1 LQTYSP
7 LRWSQRP
14 GLFQPFPSLKQSLRP
29 SELLFSINRN
39 TKFPQGPPHNWCLLP
54 RLQMSLITRRMRKKR
69 SDPSARAQMNTNV
82 ALSSHYLVW
91 SDSGL
96 GRRFDL
102 FGVSRIECYSSCNVL
117 KVENLDA
124 IECGVVGVF
133 IASTT
138 KMVVG
143 RLLSHGA
150 PDIPVRHRTLSGAPA
165 TSASRWGSTV
175 GALTCGA
182 SGLSG
187 GAPDRSCRLS
197 GAPTARALS
206 SARAG
211 AH

>member
-1 LQTYSP
+1 VIPDLGE
-7 LRWSQRP
+7 
-14 GLFQPFPSLKQSLRP
+14 GLISL
-29 SELLFSINRN
+29 
-39 TKFPQGPPHNWCLLP
+39 
-54 RLQMSLITRRMRKKR
+54 
-69 SDPSARAQMNTNV
+69 V
-82 ALSSHYLVW
+82 
-91 SDSGL
+91 
-96 GRRFDL
+96 
-102 FGVSRIECYSSCNVL
+102 VSRIECYSSCNVL

-133 IASTT
+133 IAPTT
-138 KMVVG
+138 KMWPLEG
-143 RLLSHGA
+143 CCRMA
-150 PDIPVRHRTLSGAPA
+150 HRTLSGAPA

-182 SGLSG
+182 SGLSS